1 MRYNLKYLGM
11 LLVLTSILMITKTE
25 ALENNYLIGTP
36 FTRSELHCLALN
48 IYFESRG
55 ESKKGQKAVAWV
67 TLNRSYDSEYPDD
80 ICDVVYDGG
89 QFSWTRD
96 KKSDDPNDSAA
107 WAQALYIAYD
117 ILKSHK
123 VSNDPTDGAVMFH
136 TSNSKPYWRKSY
148 VITTKID
155 GHIFYKK
162 ETDNG

>member
-11 LLVLTSILMITKTE
+11 LFVLTSILMSTKAE
-25 ALENNYLIGTP
+25 AKSEYLIGTP

-48 IYFESRG
+48 VYFESRG
-55 ESKKGQKAVAWV
+55 ESSLGQKAVAWV

-89 QFSWTRD
+89 QFVWTTD
-96 KKSDDPNDSAA
+96 KYSNEPIDSVA
-107 WAQALYIAYD
+107 WAQALHIAYD

-123 VSNDPTDGAVMFH
+123 VKNDPTDGAVMFH
-136 TSNSKPYWRKSY
+136 TLTSKPYWRKSY
-148 VITTKID
+148 VVTAKID